1 MTVQDDKQQEQKE
14 VGLYEKIAARTAELL
29 EEGKKT
35 LDEALAKA
43 REEIAS
49 AGEFSREQAEKVS
62 AFVRRDIALMK
73 EKEGLSAEALKR
85 ALDPQRVTAGIQSVL
100 ANIMAKTSGVLG
112 EWAEKTKKHL
122 QFHTGE
128 VTSLG
133 TLTCKGCQA
142 EMHFK
147 GTSRIPP
154 CPKCHQTVFRKSY

>member
-1 MTVQDDKQQEQKE
+1 
-14 VGLYEKIAARTAELL
+14 
-29 EEGKKT
+29 
-35 LDEALAKA
+35 
-43 REEIAS
+43 
-49 AGEFSREQAEKVS
+49 
-62 AFVRRDIALMK
+62 
-73 EKEGLSAEALKR
+73 
-85 ALDPQRVTAGIQSVL
+85 
-100 ANIMAKTSGVLG
+100 MAKTSGVLG
-112 EWAEKTKKHL
+112 EWAEKTEKHL